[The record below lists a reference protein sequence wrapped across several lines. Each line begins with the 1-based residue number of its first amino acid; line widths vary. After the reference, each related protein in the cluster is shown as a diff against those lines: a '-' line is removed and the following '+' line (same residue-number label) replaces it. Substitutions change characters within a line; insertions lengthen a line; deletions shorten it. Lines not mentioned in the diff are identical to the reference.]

1 DGVLVQRVL
10 ALGDARVPVAA
21 SQGRGSADAVGVA
34 GAAEVLE
41 DHRAVGGAAVGD
53 LRGGGG
59 RGGGRGGGLG
69 GGAGV
74 TGVHRACRSDALLGA
89 GGGRGRDLR
98 RNAAMQV
105 VRQQDQPQGDQAKHA
120 QDHRETLQEFQ
131 VVVAHIASYWRAA
144 RRPQLADYRDGRAG
158 FG

>member
-1 DGVLVQRVL
+1 DLLLGQGRVAALRGHHAGIAGEALDGVLVQRVL

-21 SQGRGSADAVGVA
+21 SQGRGIADAVGVA

-59 RGGGRGGGLG
+59 SGGGRGGGLG
-69 GGAGV
+69 GSAGV

-89 GGGRGRDLR
+89 GGG
-98 RNAAMQV
+98 
-105 VRQQDQPQGDQAKHA
+105 
-120 QDHRETLQEFQ
+120 
-131 VVVAHIASYWRAA
+131 
-144 RRPQLADYRDGRAG
+144 
-158 FG
+158 